1 MRLRRRG
8 PHAKNGGSKEMQ
20 AAEGESAIALAAASA
35 LGEQKTGQAPEIEEA
50 LKALTDDLRSSEPG
64 STDEKDLAALRE
76 RLASLEQ
83 AAREAGPADET
94 VSKAEAEKREQALD
108 ARFTELGAAIEALDG
123 RLKEYREE
131 AVQTDARHV
140 LDAMEERLAAA
151 EQKAADASSQAAPPA
166 KPDESLEKRIA
177 ALEQRLAEGAGDENV
192 QLAELR
198 HRFDEFMTRF
208 PETSKVMPL
217 PLPKRKLKLATRL
230 RVLVAV
236 GIVALIAFIPLTF
249 VARDTCNTTGNESSS
264 YSLAFPGSDPP
275 AECSKRESG
284 WELVF

>member
-1 MRLRRRG
+1 
-8 PHAKNGGSKEMQ
+8 MQ

-35 LGEQKTGQAPEIEEA
+35 LGEQKTSQAPEIEEA
-50 LKALTDDLRSSEPG
+50 LKALTDDLRSSEPA

-83 AAREAGPADET
+83 SARDAAPADET
-94 VSKAEAEKREQALD
+94 LSKAEAEKREQALD
-108 ARFTELGAAIEALDG
+108 ARFGELGAAIEALDG

-131 AVQTDARHV
+131 AVKTDARHV

-151 EQKAADASSQAAPPA
+151 EQKAADASQAAPPTT
-166 KPDESLEKRIA
+166 PDESVEKRLA

-236 GIVALIAFIPLTF
+236 GIVALITIIPLTF
-249 VARDTCNTTGNESSS
+249 VSRDTCNTTGNESSS
-264 YSLAFPGSDPP
+264 YGVAFPGSDPP
-275 AECSKRESG
+275 AGCSKRESG
-284 WELVF
+284 WQLLF